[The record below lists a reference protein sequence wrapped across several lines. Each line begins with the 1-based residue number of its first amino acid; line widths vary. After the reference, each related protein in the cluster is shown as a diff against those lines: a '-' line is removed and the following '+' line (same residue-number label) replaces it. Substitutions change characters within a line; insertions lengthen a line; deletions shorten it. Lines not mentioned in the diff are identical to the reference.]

1 MTTYARGKKWADAGV
16 EVNERRRAQPE
27 DRQFQL
33 EAEFGM
39 TGDQPA
45 AVSRLTDGVEK
56 GIPRQSLMG
65 VTGSGKTFTMANV
78 VQQVQKPTLVMAH
91 NKTLAAQLASEF
103 KEFFPHNAVEY
114 FVSYYDY
121 YQPEAYVP
129 QSDTYI
135 EKDSSVNE
143 ELDKL
148 RLSATTSLLTR
159 RDVLIVASVSCIYGL
174 GDPQDY
180 FNLVAQVK
188 VGEIRNRSQ
197 LVRQLVDMQY
207 DRNDLD
213 LSRAK
218 FRVRGDVLEL
228 VPAYEEA
235 AVRIQFFGDEVERI
249 VQLDPLT
256 GEMLA
261 ELPQVAIYPANHFVT
276 TKDKLDLAVEG
287 IREELE
293 WRLRELR
300 DTGKILEAARL
311 ESRTNYDLEMLQE
324 TGFCSGVE
332 NYARHLSQRPAGSA
346 PWTLLDYFPED
357 YLLFVDESHMTLPQ
371 VRGMYH
377 GDISRK
383 KTLVEFGFRLPSAL
397 DNRPL
402 NFEEYESRINQ
413 VVYVSAT
420 PGPFELQHSRQ
431 VVEQVIR
438 PTGLLDPTIEVLPTT
453 GQIDDLLWRIKDR
466 VQRAERVLVTTLTK
480 RMAEELADYLSEMGI
495 RNTYLHSD
503 IETLDRIEILRD
515 LRLGVYDVIVGINLL
530 REGLD
535 LPEVSMVAILDADK
549 EGYLRSETS
558 MIQTIGR
565 AARHANGHVVMYAD
579 RMTDSMQKAIDET
592 SRRRQLQTEHNQRH
606 GIEPQ
611 SIQKE
616 VHDITEGIK
625 AIAENRARYNT
636 VRKEMSRA
644 DMFKG
649 GQGPGSADEG
659 RRQIAPVREGGP
671 VPRRDFRVAPSAGRG
686 GKDTGSGWRLE
697 LASLLLQRP
706 NVVDHVPDLLFRK
719 LTAQGSHPR
728 TGNAVS
734 NETEQVGFRVQR
746 YVNHQVCGWRVQR
759 RPRRPVPPAPLA
771 VAGLAD
777 LHVSCRPRLQRCRR
791 RREGVQQYFVPS
803 DTELGVEQQ
812 HQTGGGASHTGGHHP
827 CAGAGEPSRPAAT
840 RSLRTESPR
849 PVARLPAADYAVSGE
864 GEIAALPAAPVA
876 SASNRKAVRASKA
889 SGRRTTSSACH
900 TPAMLS

>member
-1 MTTYARGKKWADAGV
+1 MTTYARGRKWAEAGV
-16 EVNERRRAQPE
+16 EVNQRRNGGAESRA
-27 DRQFQL
+27 FQL
-33 EAEFGM
+33 EADFGM
-39 TGDQPA
+39 TGDQPG
-45 AVSRLTDGVEK
+45 AVARLADGVER
-56 GIPRQSLMG
+56 GMSRQSLMG
-65 VTGSGKTFTMANV
+65 VTGSGKTFTMANI
-78 VQQVQKPTLVMAH
+78 VQQVQRPTLVMAH

-103 KEFFPHNAVEY
+103 REFFPHNAVEY

-174 GDPQDY
+174 GDPNDY
-180 FNLVAQVK
+180 FNLVAQVS

-207 DRNDLD
+207 ERNDLD
-213 LSRAK
+213 LTRAK

-256 GEMLA
+256 GEKLA

-276 TKDKLDLAVEG
+276 TKDKLELAVEG
-287 IREELE
+287 IRVELE
-293 WRLRELR
+293 ERLRELR
-300 DTGKILEAARL
+300 GAGKILEAARL

-324 TGFCSGVE
+324 AGFCSGIE
-332 NYARHLSQRPAGSA
+332 NYARHLSQRAPGSA

-371 VRGMYH
+371 VRGMYA
-377 GDISRK
+377 GDYSRK

-402 NFEEYESRINQ
+402 NFSEYEEHINQ

-438 PTGLLDPTIEVLPTT
+438 PTGLVDPTVEVLPTT
-453 GQIDDLLWRIKDR
+453 GQIDDLLWRIKER
-466 VQRAERVLVTTLTK
+466 VGRAERVLVTTLTK

-579 RMTDSMQKAIDET
+579 RVTDSMQRAINET
-592 SRRRQLQTEHNQRH
+592 GRRRQLQSEHNRRH

-625 AIAENRARYNT
+625 AIAENRGRYNA

-644 DMFKG
+644 DMFKVVKDLEV
-649 GQGPGSADEG
+649 QMKDAAKSLQFEKAAQFRDEIFEL
-659 RRQIAPVREGGP
+659 RR
-671 VPRRDFRVAPSAGRG
+671 
-686 GKDTGSGWRLE
+686 L
-697 LASLLLQRP
+697 
-706 NVVDHVPDLLFRK
+706 
-719 LTAQGSHPR
+719 
-728 TGNAVS
+728 
-734 NETEQVGFRVQR
+734 
-746 YVNHQVCGWRVQR
+746 
-759 RPRRPVPPAPLA
+759 LA
-771 VAGLAD
+771 V
-777 LHVSCRPRLQRCRR
+777 
-791 RREGVQQYFVPS
+791 EEK
-803 DTELGVEQQ
+803 TM
-812 HQTGGGASHTGGHHP
+812 
-827 CAGAGEPSRPAAT
+827 AGAG
-840 RSLRTESPR
+840 
-849 PVARLPAADYAVSGE
+849 D
-864 GEIAALPAAPVA
+864 
-876 SASNRKAVRASKA
+876 
-889 SGRRTTSSACH
+889 
-900 TPAMLS
+900 